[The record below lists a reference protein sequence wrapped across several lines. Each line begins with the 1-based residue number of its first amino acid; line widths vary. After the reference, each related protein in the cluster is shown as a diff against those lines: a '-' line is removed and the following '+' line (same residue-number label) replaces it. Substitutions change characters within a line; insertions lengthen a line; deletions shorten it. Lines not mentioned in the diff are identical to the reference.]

1 MTPPGIETATFR
13 IVAQRLN
20 QLSPP
25 SPRCPFPVTALF
37 KTFYIGSCIV
47 GSESLCIIWAKHTF
61 QRGGGVL
68 GMGNEAKT
76 YWVNNSFEQQLI
88 ISLTIQIV
96 VLSYDNCSLNQDAC
110 QSKQLD
116 FTRKWK
122 N

>member
-61 QRGGGVL
+61 QRGGGGV
-68 GMGNEAKT
+68 GEGEEGKKNWGK
-76 YWVNNSFEQQLI
+76 NSFEKEI
-88 ISLTIQIV
+88 KIF
-96 VLSYDNCSLNQDAC
+96 
-110 QSKQLD
+110 LD
-116 FTRKWK
+116 F
-122 N
+122 